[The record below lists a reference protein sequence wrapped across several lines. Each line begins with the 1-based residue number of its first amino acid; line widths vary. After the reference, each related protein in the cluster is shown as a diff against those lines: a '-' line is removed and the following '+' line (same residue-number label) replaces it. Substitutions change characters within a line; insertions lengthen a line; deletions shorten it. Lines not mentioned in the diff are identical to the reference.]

1 MTARLTISSF
11 VLFCL
16 LALSA
21 PQAGSTE
28 AGAGKTLRVS
38 PDGPLRTISEAVASA
53 SPGDEIIVDGPGV
66 YNERVVVD
74 KPLTLAGEGNPIID
88 GGGSGT
94 VVTIKGEGA
103 VFKGFTVTGSGS
115 HLSAEDAGILV
126 DSAPGVAV
134 IGNRLDDVLF
144 GIYVKGSDGVI
155 VSGNVITGKDFPMP
169 RRGDGIRLWY
179 SSGTQIL
186 DNRVSRI
193 RDVVIWWSSDTLL
206 KGNVVEEGRY
216 GLHYMSSNHNRFED
230 NVFRNNYV
238 GGFLMYSVDIQFY
251 RNKFTGNRGTGT
263 GYGVGFKDLDSVVAR
278 DNVIA
283 DNRVGIFLDNS
294 PYLIEAWNEIEGNVI
309 AYNDIGVS
317 FMPSVRRN
325 ALVANTFTGNDE
337 QVEVRGGGVLSGN
350 VWSRDGRGNFWSDY
364 VGYDEDGDG
373 VGEIP
378 YKAESLF
385 ESLVDKNPSL
395 RIFAYSPASKALEL
409 ASKAF
414 PVIKPVPKLTDEH
427 PLVRPGVVLEPA
439 GRGDTPR
446 GLLLAS
452 ASMALLPLAFFGY
465 AALGGRTG
473 RGGAH

>member
-1 MTARLTISSF
+1 MTVRPTIYSIL
-11 VLFCL
+11 LFCL
-16 LALSA
+16 LALIA
-21 PQAGSTE
+21 PQAGTTE
-28 AGAGKTLRVS
+28 SATGKTVRVS
-38 PDGPLRTISEAVASA
+38 PGGPQRSISGAIASA
-53 SPGDEIIVDGPGV
+53 SPGDEIIVEGPGV
-66 YNERVVVD
+66 YKEHVVID
-74 KPLTLAGEGNPIID
+74 KPLTITGEGRPVID

-94 VVTIKGEGA
+94 VVTINGEGTL
-103 VFKGFTVTGSGS
+103 FQGFRITGSGS
-115 HLSAEDAGILV
+115 HLSAEDAGVLIEN
-126 DSAPGVAV
+126 APGTTVND
-134 IGNRLDDVLF
+134 NRLDDVLF
-144 GIYVKGSDGVI
+144 GIYVKGSKGTV
-155 VSGNVITGKDFPMP
+155 VSRNVVTGKDAPLP
-169 RRGDGIRLWY
+169 KRGDGIRLWY
-179 SSGTQIL
+179 SSGTKIL
-186 DNRVSRI
+186 DNHVSHV

-206 KGNVVEEGRY
+206 KGNVVEGGRY

-230 NVFRNNYV
+230 NEFKNNSV
-238 GGFLMYSVDIQFY
+238 GGFLMYSVDIKFF

-283 DNRVGIFLDNS
+283 DNRIGIFLDNS
-294 PYLIEAWNEIEGNVI
+294 PYLIDAWNEINGNII

-317 FMPSVRRN
+317 VMPSIRRN
-325 ALVANTFTGNDE
+325 AFVANNFTGNDE

-350 VWSRDGRGNFWSDY
+350 VWSKDGRGNFWSDY

-427 PLVRPGVVLEPA
+427 PLVRPGVVIEPE
-439 GRGDTPR
+439 GRSETPR

-452 ASMALLPLAFFGY
+452 ASMAILPLIFFGY
-465 AALGGRTG
+465 TALGGH
-473 RGGAH
+473 GGKH

>member
-1 MTARLTISSF
+1 MTLRPTISSIL
-11 VLFCL
+11 LFCL
-16 LALSA
+16 LALIA
-21 PQAGSTE
+21 PQAGTTE
-28 AGAGKTLRVS
+28 SAAGKTIRVS
-38 PDGPLRTISEAVASA
+38 PGGPLRSISGAIASA
-53 SPGDEIIVDGPGV
+53 SPGDEIIVEGPGV
-66 YNERVVVD
+66 YKEHIVVD
-74 KPLTLAGEGNPIID
+74 KPLTITGEGRPVID
-88 GGGSGT
+88 GEGSGT
-94 VVTIKGEGA
+94 VVTINGEGT
-103 VFKGFTVTGSGS
+103 VFQGFRITGSGS
-115 HLSAEDAGILV
+115 HLSAEDAGVLIEN
-126 DSAPGVAV
+126 APGTTV
-134 IGNRLDDVLF
+134 NDNLLDDVLF
-144 GIYVKGSDGVI
+144 GIYVKGSKGTV
-155 VSGNVITGKDFPMP
+155 VSRNVVTGKDAPLP
-169 RRGDGIRLWY
+169 KRGDGIRLWY
-179 SSGTQIL
+179 SSGTKIL
-186 DNRVSRI
+186 DNHVSHV

-206 KGNVVEEGRY
+206 KGNVVEGGRY

-230 NVFRNNYV
+230 NEFKNNSV
-238 GGFLMYSVDIQFY
+238 GGFLMYSVDIKFF

-283 DNRVGIFLDNS
+283 DNRIGIFLDNS
-294 PYLIEAWNEIEGNVI
+294 PYLIDAWNDINGNVI

-317 FMPSVRRN
+317 VMPSIRRN
-325 ALVANTFTGNDE
+325 AFVANNFTGNDE

-350 VWSRDGRGNFWSDY
+350 VWSKDGRGNFWSDY

-427 PLVRPGVVLEPA
+427 PLVRPGVVIEPE
-439 GRGDTPR
+439 GRSETPR

-452 ASMALLPLAFFGY
+452 ASMAILPLVFFGY
-465 AALGGRTG
+465 TALGWH
-473 RGGAH
+473 GGKH

>member
-1 MTARLTISSF
+1 MTVRLTISSI
-11 VLFCL
+11 LLLCL
-16 LALSA
+16 LALPA

-28 AGAGKTLRVS
+28 AGAGKTVRVS

-53 SPGDEIIVDGPGV
+53 SPGDEIIVEGPGV
-66 YNERVVVD
+66 YKEHVVVD
-74 KPLTLAGEGNPIID
+74 KPLTLTGEGGPVID

-94 VVTIKGEGA
+94 VVTINGEGT
-103 VFKGFTVTGSGS
+103 VFEGFAITGSGS

-126 DSAPGVAV
+126 DNAPGTTVNN
-134 IGNRLDDVLF
+134 NRLDDVLF
-144 GIYVKGSDGVI
+144 GIYVKGSKGTV
-155 VSGNVITGKDFPMP
+155 VSGNVVRGKDAPFPK
-169 RRGDGIRLWY
+169 RGDGIRLWY
-179 SSGTQIL
+179 SSGTKIL
-186 DNRVSRI
+186 DNHVSRV

-206 KGNVVEEGRY
+206 KGNVVEGGRY

-230 NVFRNNYV
+230 NEFKNNSV

-294 PYLIEAWNEIEGNVI
+294 PYLIEAWNEIDGNVI

-317 FMPSVRRN
+317 VMPSIRRN
-325 ALVANTFTGNDE
+325 AFIANNFTGNDE

-385 ESLVDKNPSL
+385 ESLVDKNPTL

-427 PLVRPGVVLEPA
+427 PLVRPGVVMQPA
-439 GRGDTPR
+439 GRGETPR
-446 GLLLAS
+446 GLVLAS
-452 ASMALLPLAFFGY
+452 ASMALLPLVFFGY
-465 AALGGRTG
+465 TVLTGRTG
-473 RGGAH
+473 HGG

>member
-1 MTARLTISSF
+1 MTLRPTISSIL
-11 VLFCL
+11 LFCL
-16 LALSA
+16 LALIA
-21 PQAGSTE
+21 PQAGTTE
-28 AGAGKTLRVS
+28 SAAGKTVRVS
-38 PDGPLRTISEAVASA
+38 PGGPLRSISGAIASA
-53 SPGDEIIVDGPGV
+53 SPGGEIIVEGPGV

-74 KPLTLAGEGNPIID
+74 KPLTITGKDRPVID

-94 VVTIKGEGA
+94 VVTINGEGT
-103 VFKGFTVTGSGS
+103 VFQGFRITGSGS
-115 HLSAEDAGILV
+115 HLSAEDAGVLV
-126 DSAPGVAV
+126 ENAPGTTVND
-134 IGNRLDDVLF
+134 NRLDDVLF
-144 GIYVKGSDGVI
+144 GIYVKGSKGTV
-155 VSGNVITGKDFPMP
+155 VSRNVVTGKDAPLP
-169 RRGDGIRLWY
+169 KRGDGIRLWY
-179 SSGTQIL
+179 SSGTKIL
-186 DNRVSRI
+186 DNHVSHV

-206 KGNVVEEGRY
+206 KGNVVEGGRY

-230 NVFRNNYV
+230 NEFKNNSV
-238 GGFLMYSVDIQFY
+238 GGFLMYSVDIKFF

-263 GYGVGFKDLDSVVAR
+263 GYGVGFKDLDSVVAK

-283 DNRVGIFLDNS
+283 DNRIGIS
-294 PYLIEAWNEIEGNVI
+294 V
-309 AYNDIGVS
+309 
-317 FMPSVRRN
+317 MPSIRRN
-325 ALVANTFTGNDE
+325 AFVANNFTGNDE

-350 VWSRDGRGNFWSDY
+350 VWSKDGRGNFWSDY

-427 PLVRPGVVLEPA
+427 PLVRPGVVIEPE
-439 GRGDTPR
+439 GRSETPR

-452 ASMALLPLAFFGY
+452 ASMAILPLVFFGY
-465 AALGGRTG
+465 TALGWH
-473 RGGAH
+473 GGKH

>member
-1 MTARLTISSF
+1 MTLRPTISSIL
-11 VLFCL
+11 LFCL
-16 LALSA
+16 LALIA
-21 PQAGSTE
+21 PQAGTTE
-28 AGAGKTLRVS
+28 SAAGKTVRVS
-38 PDGPLRTISEAVASA
+38 PGGPLRSISEAIASA
-53 SPGDEIIVDGPGV
+53 SPGGEIIVEGPGV
-66 YNERVVVD
+66 YKEHIVVD
-74 KPLTLAGEGNPIID
+74 KPLTITGEGRPVID
-88 GGGSGT
+88 GEGSGT
-94 VVTIKGEGA
+94 VVTINGEGT
-103 VFKGFTVTGSGS
+103 VFQGFRITGSGS

-126 DSAPGVAV
+126 DNAPDAT
-134 IGNRLDDVLF
+134 INDNRLDDVLF
-144 GIYVKGSDGVI
+144 GIYVKGSKGTV
-155 VSGNVITGKDFPMP
+155 VSGNVVTGKDAPLP
-169 RRGDGIRLWY
+169 KRGDGIRLWY
-179 SSGTQIL
+179 SSGTKIL
-186 DNRVSRI
+186 DNHVSHV

-206 KGNVVEEGRY
+206 KGNVVEGGRY

-230 NVFRNNYV
+230 NEFKNNSV
-238 GGFLMYSVDIQFY
+238 GGFLMYSVDIKFF

-283 DNRVGIFLDNS
+283 DNRIGIFLDNS
-294 PYLIEAWNEIEGNVI
+294 PYLIDAWNDINGNVI

-317 FMPSVRRN
+317 VMPSIRRN
-325 ALVANTFTGNDE
+325 AFVANNFTGNDE

-350 VWSRDGRGNFWSDY
+350 VWSKDGRGNFWSDY

-427 PLVRPGVVLEPA
+427 PLVRPGGVIEPE
-439 GRGDTPR
+439 GRSVTPR

-452 ASMALLPLAFFGY
+452 ASMAILPLVFFGY
-465 AALGGRTG
+465 TALGWH
-473 RGGAH
+473 GGKH